1 MRVARYHRKGGPE
14 VLQVEELPTPEPGEG
29 EALVKVEAT
38 GVTYADV
45 LRRGEG
51 YYPVQPTLPHI
62 PGNLSVAVVEAVGP
76 GGDQGL
82 VGKRVLANVH
92 TGAYAEKGLSK
103 VQTFREIPANIDPVA
118 ALAIFSEAETAGL
131 AIRAAGKMQPGETV
145 FVPAATGGVGFLV
158 VQFARLWGAKRVFG
172 AASSP
177 EKRKVVESLGAIP
190 IDYTV
195 DDWSK
200 AVVAKNEGV
209 GVDLAFEVTGGP
221 VFYET
226 FNAVRPGGRVVN
238 YGNVTD
244 TDSPIN
250 PRQLL
255 RKNHALIGFY
265 RGAGALDNL
274 FVEERVQLY
283 RDLDLMLARGELT
296 APIGLTFTLDQAA
309 DAHRALE
316 GRASAGKVVLLP
328 NG

>member
-1 MRVARYHRKGGPE
+1 MRVARYHKKGGPE
-14 VLQVEELPTPEPGEG
+14 VLQVEELPTPTPGEG
-29 EALVKVEAT
+29 EALVRVEAT

-76 GGDQGL
+76 GGDASLIGQ
-82 VGKRVLANVH
+82 RVLANVH
-92 TGAYAEKGLSK
+92 TGAYAEQGLAR
-103 VQTFREIPANIDPVA
+103 VATFRKIPGNIDPVV

-145 FVPAATGGVGFLV
+145 FVPAATGGVGLLV
-158 VQFARLWGAKRVFG
+158 VQFARLWGASKVFG
-172 AASSP
+172 AASSD
-177 EKRKVVESLGAIP
+177 EKRAVVASLGAIP
-190 IDYTV
+190 IDYTK

-200 AVVAKNEGV
+200 EVIEKNGGK

-255 RKNHALIGFY
+255 RKNQALIGFY
-265 RGAGALDNL
+265 RGAGALDSL
-274 FVEERVQLY
+274 FAEERAQLY
-283 RDLDLMLARGELT
+283 RDLDVMLAKGEIT
-296 APIGLTFTLDQAA
+296 APIGKVFNLDQAA

-316 GRASAGKVVLLP
+316 GRASPGKVILKP

>member
-1 MRVARYHRKGGPE
+1 MKVARYHKKGPPE
-14 VLQVEELPTPEPGEG
+14 VLQVEEIETPTPGEG

-51 YYPVQPTLPHI
+51 YYPVQPKLPHI

-76 GGDQGL
+76 GGDASL
-82 VGKRVLANVH
+82 IGKRVLANVH

-103 VQTFREIPANIDPVA
+103 VATFRQIPSNIDPVV

-131 AIRAAGKMQPGETV
+131 AIRAAGKLQPGETV
-145 FVPAATGGVGFLV
+145 FVPAATGGVGLLV

-177 EKRKVVESLGAIP
+177 EKRAVVESLGAIP

-200 AVVAKNEGV
+200 EVIEKNEGV

-255 RKNHALIGFY
+255 RKNQALIGFY
-265 RGAGALDNL
+265 RGAGAIDNL
-274 FVEERVQLY
+274 FVEERAQLY
-283 RDLDLMLARGELT
+283 EDLDAHLAKGEVT